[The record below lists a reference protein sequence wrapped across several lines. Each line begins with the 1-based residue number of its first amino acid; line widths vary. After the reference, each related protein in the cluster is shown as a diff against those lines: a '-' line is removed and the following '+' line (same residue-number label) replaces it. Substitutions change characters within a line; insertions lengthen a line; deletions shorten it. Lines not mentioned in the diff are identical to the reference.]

1 MSVSTMRKLT
11 VFAPKGQEDALV
23 RRLMRLRCVQVRQ
36 VGDDEAQLEKHV
48 CEAQRVAA
56 ERRLAAVSEALELL
70 AKFSSRKGIVQT
82 RNQLDIESFMAERYD
97 AATEAVQ
104 KTLQN
109 KQREGECIAQIN
121 ALGGRMHA
129 LAPWLMYRLQL
140 SLCETRTCE
149 IMLGSLPAKTVIADV
164 EQALDECCAEITDM
178 FSDEDGEYIAVVYH
192 KADAATVQRVL
203 AERGFIKASL
213 KEYEGLPRE
222 EYEACK
228 QQIADLQAELA
239 QIEQNMFDLATMQDD
254 LEALWDV
261 ENSALTAAVTK
272 QKLAETGYCVV
283 LEGWAP
289 LSRVDKITQ
298 ALQDAECAF
307 EFEEP
312 DEDDPAPILLRNNK
326 FAANFEW
333 VVGMYSYPKYGTY
346 DPTMIMSIFYLICFG
361 LMFADVGYGL
371 LLALG
376 GFLIPPIIKM
386 RDGLRRSFNMFGYC
400 GIACV
405 IGGVIFGGWFGD
417 MPYALMVMLNIAE
430 NAEQAAQMAP
440 FFNGLQ
446 LTLLGSPVTLNP
458 LNEPLSFLIVAVG
471 FGALHLITGLIVK
484 FVLLCKDKH
493 VFSAIFD
500 IGSWL
505 IIFSGLGAAGA
516 GMVILPKIASM
527 AAYADTVKLAGIIAI
542 GVGVLMI
549 ICTAGRSAK
558 NPIMKFFKGL
568 LGLYDAINYAAD
580 LLSYS
585 RILALGLASAVIA
598 QVINMVGTMFLDGP
612 LGFLIFL
619 PVALLGHAVNMA
631 LNVLGSFVHTSRLQY
646 LEFFGKFFEDGGEAF
661 TPVAHSDRYTEQ

>member
-36 VGDDEAQLEKHV
+36 VDDDEAQLEKHV

-109 KQREGECIAQIN
+109 KQRKGECIAQIN

-283 LEGWAP
+283 LAGWAP

-312 DEDDPAPILLRNNK
+312 DEDDPPPILLRNNK

-386 RDGLRRSFNMFGYC
+386 KDGMRRSFNMFGYC
-400 GIACV
+400 GIACMV
-405 IGGVIFGGWFGD
+405 GGAIFGGWFGD
-417 MPYALMVMLNIAE
+417 MPYAIMVNLLKLYPTTE
-430 NAEQAAQMAP
+430 AAVEAVP

-446 LTLLGSPVTLNP
+446 LPLGEKLYALNP
-458 LNEPLSFLIVAVG
+458 LTDPMPFLAISLGVGAV
-471 FGALHLITGLIVK
+471 HLIAGMIVK
-484 FVLLCKDKH
+484 FVLLCKDKQ

-505 IIFSGLGAAGA
+505 IVF
-516 GMVILPKIASM
+516 
-527 AAYADTVKLAGIIAI
+527 AGI
-542 GVGVLMI
+542 GVFFLHKTAGIVMAVLGVLMI
-549 ICTAGRSAK
+549 VCTAGRSAK
-558 NPIMKFFKGL
+558 NPVMKFLKGL
-568 LGLYDAINYAAD
+568 LGLHDAINYAAD

-598 QVINMVGTMFLDGP
+598 QVVNMVGTMFVSGFW
-612 LGFLIFL
+612 GFLI
-619 PVALLGHAVNMA
+619 LLAVSLIGHTVNLA

-646 LEFFGKFFEDGGEAF
+646 LEFFGKFFEEGGEGFVPIAD
-661 TPVAHSDRYTEQ
+661 SNRYTDQ

>member
-36 VGDDEAQLEKHV
+36 VDDDEAQLEKHV

-283 LEGWAP
+283 LAGWAP
-289 LSRVDKITQ
+289 LSRVDKIAQ

-312 DEDDPAPILLRNNK
+312 DEDDPPPILLRNNK

-386 RDGLRRSFNMFGYC
+386 KDGMRRSFNMFGYC
-400 GIACV
+400 GIACMV
-405 IGGVIFGGWFGD
+405 GGAIFGGWFGD
-417 MPYALMVMLNIAE
+417 MPYAIMVNLLKLYPTTE
-430 NAEQAAQMAP
+430 AAVEAVP

-446 LTLLGSPVTLNP
+446 LPLGEKLYALNP
-458 LNEPLSFLIVAVG
+458 LTDPMPFLAISLGVGAV
-471 FGALHLITGLIVK
+471 HLIAGMIVK
-484 FVLLCKDKH
+484 FVLLCKDKQ

-505 IIFSGLGAAGA
+505 IVF
-516 GMVILPKIASM
+516 
-527 AAYADTVKLAGIIAI
+527 AGI
-542 GVGVLMI
+542 GVFFLHKTAGIVMAVLGVLMI
-549 ICTAGRSAK
+549 VCTAGRSAK
-558 NPIMKFFKGL
+558 NPVMKFLKGL

-598 QVINMVGTMFLDGP
+598 QVVNMVGTMFVSGFW
-612 LGFLIFL
+612 GFLI
-619 PVALLGHAVNMA
+619 LLAVSLIGHTVNLA

-646 LEFFGKFFEDGGEAF
+646 LEFFGKFFEEGGEGFVPIAD
-661 TPVAHSDRYTEQ
+661 SDRYTDQ